1 MPGGIFY
8 AAVAVYA
15 GLNLSIKSALF
26 FPPLVLFMSLL
37 LLFVQALILF
47 IKRLKVEKRFYL
59 FERSEL

>member
-26 FPPLVLFMSLL
+26 FPPLVLFIKSVRNGKGV
-37 LLFVQALILF
+37 LFV
-47 IKRLKVEKRFYL
+47 
-59 FERSEL
+59 